1 MSINK
6 VSVHKTSNSRELPFD
21 LFQGEILQFRS
32 QTSRQSISV
41 QLHKSTSAIKVN
53 ISAGDGH
60 IFVSNKRFVYIT
72 ESQGDFDSFALD
84 FDTVGALQFS
94 HALKSPWFG
103 ANYWE
108 FMFISGEGSDG
119 FPKNDWFKGQVVFK
133 DGGLFEFIAVV
144 DRAINDAVNNGD
156 IDEELPS
163 YTP

>member
-6 VSVHKTSNSRELPFD
+6 VDLHKTSNARELPFN
-21 LFQGEILQFRS
+21 LLQGEILQFRS
-32 QTSRQSISV
+32 PTSRQSFSV
-41 QLHKSTSAIKVN
+41 ELHKSANTIKVN
-53 ISAGDGH
+53 ISARDGH
-60 IFVSNKRFVYIT
+60 VFVTNKRFVYVT
-72 ESQGDFDSFALD
+72 ETQGDFDLFALD
-84 FDTVGALQFS
+84 FDTVGALRFS

-108 FMFISGEGSDG
+108 FMFLSGDVSDG

-133 DGGLFEFIAVV
+133 DGGLFEFVAVM
-144 DRAINDAVNNGD
+144 DRVINDAVNNTD